1 MPDTHEQCQPMVF
14 PQAIPALMNDTMHEY
29 PDTEELLRQE
39 LASCRVIS
47 LPCDWNPQA
56 AASGKGSATMI
67 DEDMRKAAIAAFA
80 KYHKIK
86 QRDVSLEM
94 LTLSFLTN
102 QLYLHVWSSVFVCVV
117 GLIACTCLW

>member
-1 MPDTHEQCQPMVF
+1 MPDTQEQGQPMVC
-14 PQAIPALMNDTMHEY
+14 PQRLTAQLMDTLHEF

-56 AASGKGSATMI
+56 AVSGKGSVTMI
-67 DEDMRKAAIAAFA
+67 DEGMRKAAIAAFA

-86 QRDVSLEM
+86 RCDVSLEM

-102 QLYLHVWSSVFVCVV
+102 QLYLHVWSSVFLRIV
-117 GLIACTCLW
+117 GLSACTCLW